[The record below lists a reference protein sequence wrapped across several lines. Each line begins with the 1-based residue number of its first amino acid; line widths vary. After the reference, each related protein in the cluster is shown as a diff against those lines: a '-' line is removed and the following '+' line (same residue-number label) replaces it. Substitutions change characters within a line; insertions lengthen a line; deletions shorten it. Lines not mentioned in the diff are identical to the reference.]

1 MANLTN
7 SNKLIEKIDN
17 LNVVRVSNTAPSNPT
32 LWMAWY
38 DSTSSSKMLK
48 IYNGTSWDIVWPEM
62 IPITQDAYDALSPAE
77 KNNWKYYL
85 ITDAEGTIIVN
96 WEDIVWAPTI
106 PENTSDLNND
116 SWFITWINSSDVTTA
131 LWFTPYNAS
140 NPSWYQTASQVSSA
154 INTALGSVYRYK
166 WSKTTYSQLPTSWQ
180 VTWDVWN
187 IEQADSEHWIKAW
200 DNVAWN
206 GSAWDVLSWTVDLTN
221 YFNKTTDNS
230 DSITQWSNNLFLT
243 WTERTKLSNLSWTNT
258 WDETTATIKTKL
270 WAASASKDWYLKKED
285 FATFNWKQDALTAWD
300 WITIKNGVIS
310 SEWESYNAWE
320 WISIWTVQDYSAMQW
335 PAPSGFHVPLTTEW
349 QAVYDIWT
357 ALGWWSTDW
366 TNFGI
371 ALKLPFAGRR
381 YYSSADVNDQGS
393 NGYYWSSSYR
403 SSTNNSY
410 CLRLYLSRV
419 IPQDIS
425 TNTHGLS
432 VRCFKNKPV
441 IPTSTW
447 TKLYWTS
454 IEAGGIF
461 WSSVGWL
468 ISLSSDWQTWITISD
483 KNLWATQVWN
493 SWDTLSEANCGK
505 YYQRWNNYWFSWDW
519 TITTSSTQVD
529 ASAYWPWN
537 YYSSSTFINRSSS
550 PFNWDSSNNNN
561 LRWWVT
567 WIVTTENAITNTGV
581 LSVNGQTWHVTVES
595 WWKQS
600 YFKTQAE
607 YDALPASKESDG
619 NLYIIVDSH
628 FSPIS
633 YEELIQL
640 TPAPDAI
647 LAELNKAPK
656 DYAEYYYENGNVP
669 MQEMPSSAA
678 PRPDAYWKVYQFVY
692 GDYLYWYLDSNLTEQ
707 EITTMFWGFGQDA
720 IDALI
725 NWEWFAVDQ
734 WWWGE
739 SW

>member
-180 VTWDVWN
+180 ITWDVWN

-243 WTERTKLSNLSWTNT
+243 WAERTKLGNLSWTNT

-270 WAASASKDWYLKKED
+270 WAASASQDWYLKKED
-285 FATFNWKQDALTAWD
+285 FATFNWKQDVLTAWD
-300 WITIKNGVIS
+300 WISIENNIIS
-310 SEWESYNAWE
+310 S
-320 WISIWTVQDYSAMQW
+320 T
-335 PAPSGFHVPLTTEW
+335 P
-349 QAVYDIWT
+349 
-357 ALGWWSTDW
+357 
-366 TNFGI
+366 
-371 ALKLPFAGRR
+371 
-381 YYSSADVNDQGS
+381 
-393 NGYYWSSSYR
+393 
-403 SSTNNSY
+403 
-410 CLRLYLSRV
+410 
-419 IPQDIS
+419 
-425 TNTHGLS
+425 
-432 VRCFKNKPV
+432 
-441 IPTSTW
+441 
-447 TKLYWTS
+447 
-454 IEAGGIF
+454 
-461 WSSVGWL
+461 
-468 ISLSSDWQTWITISD
+468 
-483 KNLWATQVWN
+483 
-493 SWDTLSEANCGK
+493 
-505 YYQRWNNYWFSWDW
+505 
-519 TITTSSTQVD
+519 
-529 ASAYWPWN
+529 
-537 YYSSSTFINRSSS
+537 
-550 PFNWDSSNNNN
+550 
-561 LRWWVT
+561 
-567 WIVTTENAITNTGV
+567 
-581 LSVNGQTWHVTVES
+581 
-595 WWKQS
+595 WKQS
-600 YFKTQAE
+600 YFKTQDE
-607 YDALPASKESDG
+607 YDALPASKKSDW
-619 NLYIIVDSH
+619 NLYIIVDDH
-628 FSPIS
+628 FRPIS

-647 LAELNKAPK
+647 LTELDTYPK
-656 DYAEYYYENGNVP
+656 DYAEYYYENDDIE
-669 MQEMPSSAA
+669 MDEMPSSVA
-678 PRPDAYWKVYQFVY
+678 PRPDAYWKMYEFEY
-692 GDYLYWYLDSNLTEQ
+692 DNYLYWYLDSNLTEQ
-707 EITTMFWGFGQDA
+707 EITNMFPGFSQDV
-720 IDALI
+720 IDAMI

-734 WWWGE
+734 WW
-739 SW
+739 